1 MLSQF
6 RYIVQSMRLHQ
17 WIKNFFIF
25 AALIFSGHLLVIK
38 DLVYTIYG
46 FFIFSLVTSAVYI
59 FNDLI
64 DVEKD
69 KLHPEKSQRP
79 LPSGKL
85 SRQYAIYSSLFL
97 ALLSLVLSSVLQP
110 SFTFFL
116 FAYIVLNVLYT
127 IYLKNV
133 VVLDIMAIALGF
145 VLRIYAGAVLINVPV
160 SEWLI
165 LCTILIALFLGFS
178 KRRAEL
184 ITLELNAN
192 IHRSV
197 LSHYNP
203 QFLDQMISIV
213 TASTVMS
220 YALYTIS
227 DETVAKF
234 GTRNLM
240 YTIPYV
246 LYGIFRYL
254 YLVHKLEK
262 GGNPTLTLI
271 KDIPMIINLILWII
285 TVSVIIYLK

>member
-1 MLSQF
+1 MLNQMG
-6 RYIVQSMRLHQ
+6 YIIQSMRLHQ
-17 WIKNFFIF
+17 WVKNFFIF
-25 AALIFSGHLLVIK
+25 AALIFSGHLLIFK
-38 DLVYTIYG
+38 DLIDTVFG

-64 DVEKD
+64 DIKKD
-69 KLHPEKSQRP
+69 KLHPEKSKRP

-85 SRQYAIYSSLFL
+85 STKYAIYSSVFLSLIALFL
-97 ALLSLVLSSVLQP
+97 SFILQQVFTLFLV
-110 SFTFFL
+110 
-116 FAYIVLNVLYT
+116 AYIILNVLYT
-127 IYLKNV
+127 IYLKNM

-145 VLRIYAGAVLINVPV
+145 VIRIYAGAVLINVPV

-178 KRRAEL
+178 KRRAE
-184 ITLELNAN
+184 IVTLEFNAN

-197 LSHYNP
+197 LSHYSP

-220 YALYTIS
+220 YTFYTIS
-227 DETVAKF
+227 EDTVTKF
-234 GTRNLM
+234 GTKNLM

-271 KDIPMIINLILWII
+271 KDLPMIINLVLWII
-285 TVSVIIYLK
+285 TVSIIIYLK